1 MDKRTL
7 YFLYLFHI
15 CKNFFSNF
23 YFLFSAFLSSIYVI
37 HLFFYDY
44 AFEVCEPCFI
54 QKSLCL
60 QNIKIKMKKPND
72 IITATWLQF
81 QQNKDNSTNQN
92 LLLQS
97 QFPKHQHPRLEE
109 MLGTILDS
117 VRLVGQKWRGSPKK
131 TVMLSSL
138 NPGFLALPFL
148 SLLVFPTLLVR
159 NPSYI
164 YP

>member
-1 MDKRTL
+1 
-7 YFLYLFHI
+7 
-15 CKNFFSNF
+15 
-23 YFLFSAFLSSIYVI
+23 
-37 HLFFYDY
+37 
-44 AFEVCEPCFI
+44 
-54 QKSLCL
+54 
-60 QNIKIKMKKPND
+60 MKKPND
-72 IITATWLQF
+72 IITVTWLQF

-97 QFPKHQHPRLEE
+97 QFPKLQPPRLEE

-138 NPGFLALPFL
+138 NPGFLAMPFL

-159 NPSYI
+159 NTSYI
-164 YP
+164 YPSTEGSKLGRRVDIGEPNEFGALTTSNPHSSDA